1 MAVLCGPDRVVLRYG
16 GATVHEFH
24 VLPSTHR
31 LGAGDHIGSANIAP
45 HYLCLMSQRAAL
57 YTVVILSVVSAGI
70 AGSLFSTYL
79 PIIAAEM
86 SGGAATKQDVSTM
99 GSYAGASFLIGWSV
113 GAFFLGALADRIG
126 RKLALFAAICT
137 CSIGVLATAFVPTLP
152 LLVAMRFLTG
162 AGAGGILLLGS
173 VMVSEAW
180 ARGNRVRMVAIMM
193 NSFPMGFLVAGVI
206 GSTVKDWHLA
216 YTMGGS
222 TILLA
227 VAVLLVVRE
236 SDVWRGSEQRH
247 ELEHV
252 EREHVFDPR
261 FRRDLVLGMVLFGSM
276 LVGLWAAFTWMPTW
290 VHSMSIAEDAQ
301 RNRGMVSIVL
311 GAGSMAGA
319 LVGAPL
325 ANRIGRRR
333 TVFAGYTACAVL
345 SLATFQTGLTP
356 GPMLFGMIFLLTGAI
371 GMNQGVL
378 STYIPELFPTLIRG
392 AATGISMNA
401 GRLLTSIGVFFV
413 GVLVHTLDGYH
424 NAIATFAGAYIIG
437 AIALAFARETNG
449 QALPD

>member
-1 MAVLCGPDRVVLRYG
+1 
-16 GATVHEFH
+16 
-24 VLPSTHR
+24 
-31 LGAGDHIGSANIAP
+31 
-45 HYLCLMSQRAAL
+45 MSQRAIL
-57 YTVVILSVVSAGI
+57 YVIVVLSVVSAGI
-70 AGSLFSTYL
+70 SGSLFSTYL

-86 SGGAATKQDVSTM
+86 CGGTATKQDVSTM

-113 GAFFLGALADRIG
+113 GAFLLGALADRIG

-137 CSIGVLATAFVPTLP
+137 CSVGVLATAFVPTLS

-173 VMVSEAW
+173 VLISEAW
-180 ARGNRVRMVAIMM
+180 AQGNRARMVAIMM

-206 GSTVKDWHLA
+206 GSNVQNWHTA
-216 YTMGGS
+216 YVMGS
-222 TILLA
+222 TTILLA
-227 VAVLLVVRE
+227 VAVLVYVRE
-236 SDVWRGSEQRH
+236 SEVWRNSDQRH
-247 ELEHV
+247 EVEHV
-252 EREHVFDPR
+252 DREHVFDTR
-261 FRRDLVLGMVLFGSM
+261 YRKDLVLGITLFGSM

-290 VHSMSIAEDAQ
+290 VHSMSSAEHAQ
-301 RNRGMVSIVL
+301 YNRGMVSIVL
-311 GAGSMAGA
+311 GIGSMSGA

-333 TVFAGYTACAVL
+333 TVLVGYVACVAL
-345 SLATFQTGLTP
+345 SLLTFQTGLTP
-356 GPMLFGMIFLLTGAI
+356 GPVLFGMIFLLTSAI
-371 GMNQGVL
+371 GINQGVL

-401 GRLLTSIGVFFV
+401 GRLLTAIGVFFV

-424 NAIATFAGAYIIG
+424 NAIATFAAAYVVG

-449 QALPD
+449 QALPE